1 MEFNRPRS
9 APLVAARGSTQKEQ
23 TAMPRWFTRND
34 SWDFGGKPDPQEAQA
49 GEPKRRKRRLATTFV
64 FTTLFF
70 AGASLAAVAGDRF
83 SASIAEDNSAAIES
97 TTTASDD
104 SASQAAPAT
113 DESAAPATTESATPS
128 DASAEPAA
136 PAPDTSASTDS
147 SAAAD
152 STAGTSD
159 GGFTQV
165 SSGSSSSSSS
175 SSSSPAQGSTSTA
188 TSNSSGSKAG
198 SSRRSG
204 GRRNEA
210 QRQWVQLRKVLLPQ
224 SKPAPKPE
232 IEGPA
237 NAATIWLNS
246 PLPDPTPPAVRLSP
260 KFVANLKKAAK
271 SGGVDW
277 ATMLG
282 ILRARGATGHIP
294 ADRVTLNRLASR
306 LDSFG
311 PSRGDWSRVV
321 AYSGDSRF
329 ADKATALAR
338 YDRAVGLDAL
348 VNGLEAS
355 KAAIASRILSD
366 PSISIYQGG
375 RSDIISNKIDV
386 RVLATI
392 AYLRESF
399 GSVTVSCLL
408 SGHRLYARP
417 GVISAHIYGRAV
429 DISAVGGV
437 PIQGHQQ
444 PGGITERTVREILLL
459 PQEVM
464 PRQVISLLGLGGPSF
479 PLADHYNHIHI
490 GY

>member
-1 MEFNRPRS
+1 
-9 APLVAARGSTQKEQ
+9 
-23 TAMPRWFTRND
+23 MPRWFTRNEN
-34 SWDFGGKPDPQEAQA
+34 WDFGGKPSPDEAES
-49 GEPKRRKRRLATTFV
+49 GEPKGRKRRFATTFV

-70 AGASLAAVAGDRF
+70 AGASLAAFAGDRF
-83 SASIAEDNSAAIES
+83 SAQIAEDNSAAIES
-97 TTTASDD
+97 TTTADESSSD
-104 SASQAAPAT
+104 AAPAA
-113 DESAAPATTESATPS
+113 DESAAPAADESASSS
-128 DASAEPAA
+128 DTSAA
-136 PAPDTSASTDS
+136 PAPTADTSDPADS
-147 SAAAD
+147 ADVAD

-159 GGFTQV
+159 NGFTQV
-165 SSGSSSSSSS
+165 SSGSPSSAQDSSSSATGTSS
-175 SSSSPAQGSTSTA
+175 SSQGGGA
-188 TSNSSGSKAG
+188 K
-198 SSRRSG
+198 RSG
-204 GRRNEA
+204 GRRNDA
-210 QRQWVQLRKVLLPQ
+210 QAQWQQLRKVLLPKT
-224 SKPAPKPE
+224 KPAPKPE
-232 IEGPA
+232 IEGPQS
-237 NAATIWLNS
+237 AATIWLNS
-246 PLPDPTPPAVRLSP
+246 PLPDPTPPATRLSP
-260 KFVANLKKAAK
+260 KFAANLKKAAK

-277 ATMLG
+277 AVMLG

-311 PSRGDWSRVV
+311 PTRGDWSRIV

-338 YDRAVGLDAL
+338 YNRAIGLDAL

-355 KAAIASRILSD
+355 KAAIASKVLSD
-366 PSISIYQGG
+366 PSISIYAGG

-386 RVLATI
+386 RVLAMI

-444 PGGITERTVREILLL
+444 PGGITERTVREILLA
-459 PQEVM
+459 PAEVM

>member
-1 MEFNRPRS
+1 
-9 APLVAARGSTQKEQ
+9 
-23 TAMPRWFTRND
+23 MPRWFTRNEN
-34 SWDFGGKPDPQEAQA
+34 WDFGGKPSPDEAES
-49 GEPKRRKRRLATTFV
+49 GEPKGRKRRLATTFV

-70 AGASLAAVAGDRF
+70 AGASLTAVAGNLF
-83 SASIAEDNSAAIES
+83 SAQVADDNSTALES
-97 TTTASDD
+97 TTTTTSDD
-104 SASQAAPAT
+104 ASAAADDSVAAPA
-113 DESAAPATTESATPS
+113 DSSAASS
-128 DASAEPAA
+128 DASAV
-136 PAPDTSASTDS
+136 PAPSADTSASADS
-147 SAAAD
+147 ADAAD
-152 STAGTSD
+152 SNAGTSD
-159 GGFTQV
+159 SGFTQV
-165 SSGSSSSSSS
+165 SSASSSGQASSSSS
-175 SSSSPAQGSTSTA
+175 AG
-188 TSNSSGSKAG
+188 G
-198 SSRRSG
+198 SSAAKPGNGRRSG
-204 GRRNEA
+204 GRHNDA
-210 QRQWVQLRKVLLPQ
+210 QSQWVQLRKVLLPKA
-224 SKPAPKPE
+224 KPAPKPE

-237 NAATIWLNS
+237 SAATVWLNS
-246 PLPDPTPPAVRLSP
+246 PLPDPTPPALRLSP
-260 KFVANLKKAAK
+260 KFAANLKKAAK
-271 SGGVDW
+271 AGGVDW
-277 ATMLG
+277 AVMLG

-294 ADRVTLNRLASR
+294 ADRVTLNRLATR

-311 PSRGDWSRVV
+311 PMRGAWARVV

-338 YDRAVGLDAL
+338 YDRAIGLDAL

-355 KAAIASRILSD
+355 KAALASRILAD
-366 PSISIYQGG
+366 PNVSIYQGG
-375 RSDIISNKIDV
+375 RNDIVANKIDV
-386 RVLATI
+386 RVLAMI

-417 GVISAHIYGRAV
+417 GVVSAHIYGRAV

-479 PLADHYNHIHI
+479 PLADHYNHIHV

>member
-1 MEFNRPRS
+1 
-9 APLVAARGSTQKEQ
+9 
-23 TAMPRWFTRND
+23 MPRWFTRND
-34 SWDFGGKPDPQEAQA
+34 NWDFGGKPDPDEATS

-70 AGASLAAVAGDRF
+70 AGASLAAVAGNRF
-83 SASIAEDNSAAIES
+83 SASIVEDNSAAIES
-97 TTTASDD
+97 TTTTSDD
-104 SASQAAPAT
+104 SSAEAAPVA
-113 DESAAPATTESATPS
+113 DESAAPAADESSDTSS
-128 DASAEPAA
+128 DAAAAA
-136 PAPDTSASTDS
+136 PAPDASATADSADTADS
-147 SAAAD
+147 SA
-152 STAGTSD
+152 GTFD

-165 SSGSSSSSSS
+165 SSGSSSSSQDSS
-175 SSSSPAQGSTSTA
+175 GSTST
-188 TSNSSGSKAG
+188 SSGTKGA
-198 SSRRSG
+198 RRSG
-204 GRRNEA
+204 GRRNDA
-210 QRQWVQLRKVLLPQ
+210 QSQWQQLRKVLLPKN
-224 SKPAPKPE
+224 KPAPKPE
-232 IEGPA
+232 IEGPES
-237 NAATIWLNS
+237 AATIWLNS

-260 KFVANLKKAAK
+260 KFAANLKQAAQG
-271 SGGVDW
+271 SGINW

-294 ADRVTLNRLASR
+294 ADRVTLNRLAAR
-306 LDSFG
+306 LGSLG
-311 PSRGDWSRVV
+311 PSKGTWARIV

-329 ADKATALAR
+329 ADKADALAR

-348 VNGLEAS
+348 VSGLEAS
-355 KAAIASRILSD
+355 KAAIASRVLSD
-366 PSISIYQGG
+366 PNISIYQGG
-375 RSDIISNKIDV
+375 RSDIVSNKIDV
-386 RVLATI
+386 RVLAMI

-408 SGHRLYARP
+408 NGHRLYARP

-437 PIQGHQQ
+437 SIQGHQQ

>member
-1 MEFNRPRS
+1 
-9 APLVAARGSTQKEQ
+9 
-23 TAMPRWFTRND
+23 MPRWFTRND
-34 SWDFGGKPDPQEAQA
+34 NWDFGGKPDPDEARSA
-49 GEPKRRKRRLATTFV
+49 EPKRRRRRLATTFV

-70 AGASLAAVAGDRF
+70 AGASLAAVAGNVF
-83 SASIAEDNSAAIES
+83 SAQIAEDNSAAVD
-97 TTTASDD
+97 TTTSSDGSTD
-104 SASQAAPAT
+104 AAPAA
-113 DESAAPATTESATPS
+113 DPSAAPAADASTSSS
-128 DASAEPAA
+128 DASASASA
-136 PAPDTSASTDS
+136 PAPAPADSTPAADS
-147 SAAAD
+147 SPSADSTTIAD

-165 SSGSSSSSSS
+165 SHGPSASTQSSASGGTTSSSSST
-175 SSSSPAQGSTSTA
+175 SPSTKRSASHRSDPQAQW
-188 TSNSSGSKAG
+188 K
-198 SSRRSG
+198 
-204 GRRNEA
+204 
-210 QRQWVQLRKVLLPQ
+210 QLRKVLLPQ
-224 SKPAPKPE
+224 TKPAPKPE

-260 KFVANLKKAAK
+260 RFAANLKTAAK
-271 SGGVDW
+271 NAGVDW
-277 ATMLG
+277 AVMLG
-282 ILRARGATGHIP
+282 VLRARGATGHIP
-294 ADRVTLNRLASR
+294 ADRVTLNRLAAR

-311 PSRGDWSRVV
+311 PARGDWSRVV

-329 ADKATALAR
+329 ADKATALAH
-338 YDRAVGLDAL
+338 YDRAIGLDAL

-355 KAAIASRILSD
+355 KAAIASKVLSD
-366 PSISIYQGG
+366 PNISIYAGG
-375 RSDIISNKIDV
+375 RNDIVQSKIDV
-386 RVLATI
+386 RVLAMI

-429 DISAVGGV
+429 DISAVGGI
-437 PIQGHQQ
+437 PIMGHQQ
-444 PGGITERTVREILLL
+444 PGGITERAVREILLL

>member
-1 MEFNRPRS
+1 
-9 APLVAARGSTQKEQ
+9 
-23 TAMPRWFTRND
+23 MPRWFTRNEN
-34 SWDFGGKPDPQEAQA
+34 WDFGGKPDPDEAA
-49 GEPKRRKRRLATTFV
+49 SGEPKRRKRRLATTFV

-70 AGASLAAVAGDRF
+70 AGASLAAVAGNRF
-83 SASIAEDNSAAIES
+83 SASIAEDNSAAIE
-97 TTTASDD
+97 TTTTTSED
-104 SASQAAPAT
+104 SSAEAAPAA
-113 DESAAPATTESATPS
+113 DGSADTSSNAAT
-128 DASAEPAA
+128 AA
-136 PAPDTSASTDS
+136 PAPDASATAGSTDT
-147 SAAAD
+147 ADTADTAD
-152 STAGTSD
+152 SSAGTSD

-165 SSGSSSSSSS
+165 SSGSSSPTQDSSSS
-175 SSSSPAQGSTSTA
+175 TSTSSGTKGRG
-188 TSNSSGSKAG
+188 THRSS
-198 SSRRSG
+198 
-204 GRRNEA
+204 GRRNDA
-210 QRQWVQLRKVLLPQ
+210 QSQWQQLRNVLLPKT
-224 SKPAPKPE
+224 KPAPKPE

-237 NAATIWLNS
+237 SAATIWLNS

-260 KFVANLKKAAK
+260 KFAANLKTAAQG
-271 SGGVDW
+271 SGINW

-294 ADRVTLNRLASR
+294 ADRVTLNRLAAR
-306 LDSFG
+306 LGSLG
-311 PSRGDWSRVV
+311 PSKGAWARIV

-329 ADKATALAR
+329 ADKADALAR

-355 KAAIASRILSD
+355 KAAIASRVLSD
-366 PSISIYQGG
+366 PNISIYQGG
-375 RSDIISNKIDV
+375 RADIISNKIDV
-386 RVLATI
+386 RVLAMIT
-392 AYLRESF
+392 YLRESF
-399 GSVTVSCLL
+399 GSVTVSCLMN
-408 SGHRLYARP
+408 GHRLYARP

-437 PIQGHQQ
+437 SIQGHQQ

>member
-1 MEFNRPRS
+1 
-9 APLVAARGSTQKEQ
+9 
-23 TAMPRWFTRND
+23 MPRWFTRND
-34 SWDFGGKPDPQEAQA
+34 NWDFGGKPSPDEAA

-70 AGASLAAVAGDRF
+70 AGASLAAFAGDRF
-83 SASIAEDNSAAIES
+83 SASIAEDNSAAIEA
-97 TTTASDD
+97 TTTASDGTASPD
-104 SASQAAPAT
+104 ASSAADPAAVDTSAAPAT
-113 DESAAPATTESATPS
+113 DDSIPAPESTPA
-128 DASAEPAA
+128 
-136 PAPDTSASTDS
+136 APDTSASS
-147 SAAAD
+147 GSADVAD
-152 STAGTSD
+152 SNAGTSD

-165 SSGSSSSSSS
+165 SSASSSGQSSSASSTGSSSSKGH
-175 SSSSPAQGSTSTA
+175 AGRR
-188 TSNSSGSKAG
+188 SSG
-198 SSRRSG
+198 
-204 GRRNEA
+204 RNDA
-210 QRQWVQLRKVLLPQ
+210 QSQWVQLRKVLLP
-224 SKPAPKPE
+224 KTRPAPKPE

-237 NAATIWLNS
+237 KAATVWLNS

-260 KFVANLKKAAK
+260 QFASNLKRAAK

-277 ATMLG
+277 AVMLG

-294 ADRVTLNRLASR
+294 ADRVTLNRLATR

-311 PSRGDWSRVV
+311 PSRGDWSRIV

-329 ADKATALAR
+329 ADKASALAR

-348 VNGLEAS
+348 VNGLESAKAEIAS
-355 KAAIASRILSD
+355 KILTD
-366 PSISIYQGG
+366 RDISIYTGG
-375 RSDIISNKIDV
+375 RADIIANKIDV
-386 RVLATI
+386 RVLAMI

-417 GVISAHIYGRAV
+417 GVVSAHIYGRAV
-429 DISAVGGV
+429 DISAIGGV
-437 PIQGHQQ
+437 SIQGHQQ
-444 PGGITERTVREILLL
+444 PGGITERAVREILLA
-459 PQEVM
+459 PAEVM

>member
-1 MEFNRPRS
+1 
-9 APLVAARGSTQKEQ
+9 
-23 TAMPRWFTRND
+23 MPRWFTRND
-34 SWDFGGKPDPQEAQA
+34 NWDFGGKPGPDDAQP
-49 GEPKRRKRRLATTFV
+49 EPKRRKRRLATTFV
-64 FTTLFF
+64 FTTIFF
-70 AGASLAAVAGDRF
+70 AGASLAAVAGNRF
-83 SASIAEDNSAAIES
+83 SATIAEDNSTPIES
-97 TTTASDD
+97 TTTSTDESTD
-104 SASQAAPAT
+104 AAPAADQSAASAT
-113 DESAAPATTESATPS
+113 DESASSAPESTPAPA
-128 DASAEPAA
+128 
-136 PAPDTSASTDS
+136 TDS
-147 SAAAD
+147 SAPAD
-152 STAGTSD
+152 STNIPDSNAGTSD

-165 SSGSSSSSSS
+165 SSGPSSSTQGSSSSAAASSSSSSRGHS
-175 SSSSPAQGSTSTA
+175 GKRGGHRNDAQ
-188 TSNSSGSKAG
+188 
-198 SSRRSG
+198 
-204 GRRNEA
+204 A
-210 QRQWVQLRKVLLPQ
+210 QWQQLRKVLLPKT
-224 SKPAPKPE
+224 KPAPKPE

-260 KFVANLKKAAK
+260 KFAANLKTAAK

-277 ATMLG
+277 AVMLG

-294 ADRVTLNRLASR
+294 ADRVTLNRLAAR

-311 PSRGDWSRVV
+311 PSRGEWSRVV

-338 YDRAVGLDAL
+338 YDRAIGLDAL

-355 KAAIASRILSD
+355 KDAIASKVLSD
-366 PSISIYQGG
+366 RNISIYAGG
-375 RSDIISNKIDV
+375 RNDIVSDKIDV
-386 RVLATI
+386 RVLAMI

-429 DISAVGGV
+429 DISAVGGI

-459 PQEVM
+459 PQEIM

>member
-1 MEFNRPRS
+1 
-9 APLVAARGSTQKEQ
+9 
-23 TAMPRWFTRND
+23 MPRWFTRNEN
-34 SWDFGGKPDPQEAQA
+34 WDFGGKPDPDEAA
-49 GEPKRRKRRLATTFV
+49 SGEPKRRKRRLATTFV

-70 AGASLAAVAGDRF
+70 AGASLAAVAGNRF
-83 SASIAEDNSAAIES
+83 SASIAEDNSAAIE
-97 TTTASDD
+97 TTTTTSDD
-104 SASQAAPAT
+104 SSAEAAAAA
-113 DESAAPATTESATPS
+113 DGSADTTSS
-128 DASAEPAA
+128 DAAAAA
-136 PAPDTSASTDS
+136 PAPDSSATTDS
-147 SAAAD
+147 ANTADTADTAD
-152 STAGTSD
+152 SSAGTSD
-159 GGFTQV
+159 SGFTQV
-165 SSGSSSSSSS
+165 SSGSSSSSQDSPSS
-175 SSSSPAQGSTSTA
+175 T
-188 TSNSSGSKAG
+188 TSNSSGSKG
-198 SSRRSG
+198 RRSG
-204 GRRNEA
+204 GRHNDA
-210 QRQWVQLRKVLLPQ
+210 QSQWQQLRKVLLPKT
-224 SKPAPKPE
+224 KPAPKPE

-237 NAATIWLNS
+237 SAATIWLNS

-260 KFVANLKKAAK
+260 RFAANLKQAAQG
-271 SGGVDW
+271 SGINW

-294 ADRVTLNRLASR
+294 ADRVTLNRLAAR
-306 LDSFG
+306 LGSLG
-311 PSRGDWSRVV
+311 PSKGAWARIV

-329 ADKATALAR
+329 ADKADALAR
-338 YDRAVGLDAL
+338 YDRAIGLDAL

-355 KAAIASRILSD
+355 KAAMASRVLSD
-366 PSISIYQGG
+366 PNISIYQGG
-375 RSDIISNKIDV
+375 RADIISNKIDV
-386 RVLATI
+386 RVLAMI

-417 GVISAHIYGRAV
+417 GVVSAHIYGRAV

-437 PIQGHQQ
+437 SIQGHQQ

>member
-1 MEFNRPRS
+1 
-9 APLVAARGSTQKEQ
+9 
-23 TAMPRWFTRND
+23 MPRWFTRND
-34 SWDFGGKPDPQEAQA
+34 NWDFGGTPSPDEAQA
-49 GEPKRRKRRLATTFV
+49 GEPKRKRRLATTFV

-70 AGASLAAVAGDRF
+70 AGASLAAFAGDRF
-83 SASIAEDNSAAIES
+83 SATIADDNSAAIES
-97 TTTASDD
+97 TTTTADGS
-104 SASQAAPAT
+104 SSEAAPTA
-113 DESAAPATTESATPS
+113 DESAAPAADESASSS
-128 DASAEPAA
+128 DASAA
-136 PAPDTSASTDS
+136 PAPTTDESAPADS
-147 SAAAD
+147 GDVAD

-159 GGFTQV
+159 NGFTQV
-165 SSGSSSSSSS
+165 SSGSSSAQDPSSS
-175 SSSSPAQGSTSTA
+175 A
-188 TSNSSGSKAG
+188 TSNSS
-198 SSRRSG
+198 SSTGRGAKRSG
-204 GRRNEA
+204 GRRNDA
-210 QRQWVQLRKVLLPQ
+210 QAQWQQLRKVLLPKT
-224 SKPAPKPE
+224 KPAPKPE

-246 PLPDPTPPAVRLSP
+246 PLPDPTPPATRLSP
-260 KFVANLKKAAK
+260 KFAANLKKAAK

-277 ATMLG
+277 AVMLG

-294 ADRVTLNRLASR
+294 ADRVTLNRLATR

-311 PSRGDWSRVV
+311 PARGDWSRIV

-329 ADKATALAR
+329 ADRATALAR
-338 YDRAVGLDAL
+338 YDRAVGLEAL

-355 KAAIASRILSD
+355 KAAIASKVLSD
-366 PSISIYQGG
+366 ASISIYAGG
-375 RSDIISNKIDV
+375 RNDIVSNKIDV
-386 RVLATI
+386 RVLAMI

-417 GVISAHIYGRAV
+417 GVVSAHIYGRAL
-429 DISAVGGV
+429 DISAIGGV

-444 PGGITERTVREILLL
+444 PGGITERTVREILQV
-459 PQEVM
+459 PAEVM

>member
-1 MEFNRPRS
+1 
-9 APLVAARGSTQKEQ
+9 
-23 TAMPRWFTRND
+23 MPRWFTRND
-34 SWDFGGKPDPQEAQA
+34 NWDFGGKPDPDEARSA
-49 GEPKRRKRRLATTFV
+49 EPKRRKRRLATTFV
-64 FTTLFF
+64 FTMLFF
-70 AGASLAAVAGDRF
+70 AGASLAAVAGNVF
-83 SASIAEDNSAAIES
+83 SAQIAEDNSAAVD
-97 TTTASDD
+97 TTTSSDGS
-104 SASQAAPAT
+104 SADATSAADP
-113 DESAAPATTESATPS
+113 SAAPASDTSAPS
-128 DASAEPAA
+128 GDASASAPAPSEAA
-136 PAPDTSASTDS
+136 PAADSSSASSDSTDI
-147 SAAAD
+147 AD

-165 SSGSSSSSSS
+165 SHGPSATTQGSASGATAGSSSSSGHRAKRSAS
-175 SSSSPAQGSTSTA
+175 HRSDAQ
-188 TSNSSGSKAG
+188 
-198 SSRRSG
+198 
-204 GRRNEA
+204 A
-210 QRQWVQLRKVLLPQ
+210 QWKQLRKVLLPVT
-224 SKPAPKPE
+224 KPAPKPE

-260 KFVANLKKAAK
+260 RFAANLKQAAK
-271 SGGVDW
+271 SSGVDW
-277 ATMLG
+277 AVMLG

-294 ADRVTLNRLASR
+294 ADRVTLNRLAAR

-311 PSRGDWSRVV
+311 PARGDWSRVV

-329 ADKATALAR
+329 ADKATALAHW
-338 YDRAVGLDAL
+338 DRAIGLDAL

-355 KAAIASRILSD
+355 KAAIASKVLSD
-366 PSISIYQGG
+366 PNISIYAGG
-375 RSDIISNKIDV
+375 RNDIVQNKIDV
-386 RVLATI
+386 RVLAVI

-429 DISAVGGV
+429 DISAVGGI
-437 PIQGHQQ
+437 PIMGHQQ
-444 PGGITERTVREILLL
+444 PGGITERAVREILLL
-459 PQEVM
+459 PQEDM

>member
-1 MEFNRPRS
+1 
-9 APLVAARGSTQKEQ
+9 
-23 TAMPRWFTRND
+23 MPRWFTRND
-34 SWDFGGKPDPQEAQA
+34 NWDFGGKPGPDDAQP
-49 GEPKRRKRRLATTFV
+49 EPKRRKRRLATTFV
-64 FTTLFF
+64 FTTIFF
-70 AGASLAAVAGDRF
+70 AGASLAAVAGNRF
-83 SASIAEDNSAAIES
+83 SATIAEDNSTPIES
-97 TTTASDD
+97 TTTSTDQSTDATAPADQPAATTTD
-104 SASQAAPAT
+104 ESASSAPESTPAPAT
-113 DESAAPATTESATPS
+113 DSSAPADSANI
-128 DASAEPAA
+128 A
-136 PAPDTSASTDS
+136 DS
-147 SAAAD
+147 S
-152 STAGTSD
+152 AGTSD
-159 GGFTQV
+159 GGFTQM
-165 SSGSSSSSSS
+165 SSGPSSSTQGSSSSATANNSSS
-175 SSSSPAQGSTSTA
+175 SGGHSGKRGGHRNDAQ
-188 TSNSSGSKAG
+188 
-198 SSRRSG
+198 
-204 GRRNEA
+204 A
-210 QRQWVQLRKVLLPQ
+210 QWQQLRKVLLPKT
-224 SKPAPKPE
+224 KPAPKPE

-260 KFVANLKKAAK
+260 KFAANLKTAAK

-277 ATMLG
+277 AVMLG

-294 ADRVTLNRLASR
+294 ADRVTLNRLAAR

-311 PSRGDWSRVV
+311 PSRGEWSRVV

-338 YDRAVGLDAL
+338 YDRAIGLDAL

-355 KAAIASRILSD
+355 KDAIASKVLSD
-366 PSISIYQGG
+366 RNISIYAGG
-375 RSDIISNKIDV
+375 RNDIVSDKIDV
-386 RVLATI
+386 RVLAMI

-429 DISAVGGV
+429 DISAVGGI

>member
-1 MEFNRPRS
+1 
-9 APLVAARGSTQKEQ
+9 
-23 TAMPRWFTRND
+23 MPRWFTRNEN
-34 SWDFGGKPDPQEAQA
+34 WDFGGKPSPDEAES
-49 GEPKRRKRRLATTFV
+49 GEPKGRKRRLATTFV

-97 TTTASDD
+97 TSTASDD

-113 DESAAPATTESATPS
+113 DESATPATAESATPS

-136 PAPDTSASTDS
+136 PAPDTSAPADS
-147 SAAAD
+147 PAVAD

-165 SSGSSSSSSS
+165 SSGSPS
-175 SSSSPAQGSTSTA
+175 SSSSPSSSTTQGSTATA
-188 TSNSSGSKAG
+188 TSNPSGSKAG
-198 SSRRSG
+198 SSRRSD
-204 GRRNEA
+204 GRRNDA

-260 KFVANLKKAAK
+260 KFAANLKKAAK

-375 RSDIISNKIDV
+375 RSDIVSNKIDV

-417 GVISAHIYGRAV
+417 GVVSAHIYGRAL